1 MDKVV
6 PEAGRGGSGGKMT
19 NCPDF
24 SRTERSGTFSAKI
37 MTDPGRP
44 AQWVKLAGFLS
55 SVPLAFEASF
65 MEGGGL
71 LRPLPSS
78 SLLLLS

>member
-1 MDKVV
+1 
-6 PEAGRGGSGGKMT
+6 MT

-24 SRTERSGTFSAKI
+24 PRTELSGTFSAKM
-37 MTDPGRP
+37 MTDPDRP
-44 AQWVKLAGFLS
+44 AQLVKLAGFLS
-55 SVPLAFEASF
+55 SVPLAFEVSF
-65 MEGGGL
+65 MEGGGGL